1 LHLFFNRLLSI
12 KARRSGKQD
21 QFDLLLCNYR
31 YDSVSATNILLE
43 PIEDALLVVSFNVFA
58 FFFLAW
64 KAHQE
69 LSYIAWVTHR
79 RFKELALPY
88 VARKENL

>member
-1 LHLFFNRLLSI
+1 MHLFLNRLLSI

-58 FFFLAW
+58 FFLAR

-79 RFKELALPY
+79 WFQELALPY
-88 VARKENL
+88 VVRKENL